1 MQFSSNSYTTLYKTI
16 PLQPIQWAHPPI
28 LLESLLHWTSILA
41 AHRPHSAN
49 FLFPQHSILVT
60 IPIPLEH
67 QKYSTV
73 RLYYTEVLFQ
83 ERSFYRRTGFITAQ
97 NPFRQAAVRIT
108 PKKLSLTLLVVW
120 SGGRL
125 IILNKALRLKVCVA
139 YPYARAILCPI
150 ASVALLVALRSPPRL
165 SSRLCCHKIRTEQ
178 REQVQSSEQ

>member
-1 MQFSSNSYTTLYKTI
+1 MGTSTHSTGILITLDFYSS
-16 PLQPIQWAHPPI
+16 
-28 LLESLLHWTSILA
+28 LA

-108 PKKLSLTLLVVW
+108 PKKLSLLE
-120 SGGRL
+120 GRTDRTHL
-125 IILNKALRLKVCVA
+125 S
-139 YPYARAILCPI
+139 PQRAFDD
-150 ASVALLVALRSPPRL
+150 AS
-165 SSRLCCHKIRTEQ
+165 
-178 REQVQSSEQ
+178 

>member
-1 MQFSSNSYTTLYKTI
+1 MQFSSNSNQTQPYIKTI

-28 LLESLLHWTSILA
+28 LHVLESLLHWTSILA

-108 PKKLSLTLLVVW
+108 LKKCQKALSKILTQ
-120 SGGRL
+120 R
-125 IILNKALRLKVCVA
+125 IILRFKTILLCVPVNL
-139 YPYARAILCPI
+139 YKMVR
-150 ASVALLVALRSPPRL
+150 
-165 SSRLCCHKIRTEQ
+165 
-178 REQVQSSEQ
+178 